1 MSNTDPGACH
11 RTMPKSLKISLLAV
25 SVALILCIFVG
36 VNTRGVAAAGDPAPQ
51 DAYNQINVY
60 GEVLQ
65 HIQSDYVEVPNIP
78 KVTNGALRGLLESLD
93 ADSSYLTP
101 DDYKAYKQDHGGKA
115 QVGINVS
122 KRYGYAT
129 VVSVV
134 PGSPADKAGLSDG
147 DIIEAIGMEDTRNLP
162 LAMIQLMLEGTPGS
176 QLQMA
181 VIGPHSAKP
190 QKMTLNRV
198 VVTEPA
204 VTETQYDGTSIL
216 YLKPIII
223 DRDHVQ
229 EIESRLKAMNKD
241 GNKKILLDL
250 RDVST
255 GDMNEAVRLANLF
268 VSTGTIATLEG
279 QKFPKQT
286 FSADASKAVNTTA
299 PLVVLVNHGTSG
311 PAELVAGAL
320 QDDGR
325 GQLVGEKTFG
335 EGSMQKTFDL
345 PDGGAIILSIAKY
358 ASPSGK
364 QFEDDAVTPGTIVA
378 SNKDLLDDDDTAD
391 DSVTPTSPDA
401 PTTSV
406 NKPIKKTPPPTDD
419 QLNKALDMLK
429 AKAA

>member
-1 MSNTDPGACH
+1 
-11 RTMPKSLKISLLAV
+11 MPKSLKISLLAV

-36 VNTRGVAAAGDPAPQ
+36 VNTHSVAAAGDPTPQ

-101 DDYKAYKQDHGGKA
+101 ADYKAYKEHSGGKA
-115 QVGINVS
+115 QVGLVVS

-134 PGSPADKAGLSDG
+134 PGSPADKAGLVDG
-147 DIIEAIGMEDTRNLP
+147 DIIEAIGMEDTRNLS
-162 LAMIQLMLEGTPGS
+162 LAMIQLLLEGAPGS

-190 QKMTLNRV
+190 QKMILNRV
-198 VVTEPA
+198 VVVEPG
-204 VTETQYDGTSIL
+204 VKESLYDGTAIL

-223 DRDHVQ
+223 DREHVQ
-229 EIESRLKAMNKD
+229 QIETWLKDMNKD

-250 RDVST
+250 RDVSAGEMT
-255 GDMNEAVRLANLF
+255 EAVRLTNFF
-268 VSTGTIATLEG
+268 VNTGTIATLEG
-279 QKFPKQT
+279 QKYPKQIFT
-286 FSADASKAVNTTA
+286 ADPAKAINTTA

-325 GQLVGEKTFG
+325 AQLVGEKTFG

-378 SNKDLLDDDDTAD
+378 SNKDLFDDDDSGDDTA
-391 DSVTPTSPDA
+391 A
-401 PTTSV
+401 TSV
-406 NKPIKKTPPPTDD
+406 APDSPTPPGNTPAKKTPPPTDD

-429 AKAA
+429 TKAA

>member
-1 MSNTDPGACH
+1 
-11 RTMPKSLKISLLAV
+11 MPKSLKISLLAV

-36 VNTRGVAAAGDPAPQ
+36 VNTHSVAAAGDPTPQ

-101 DDYKAYKQDHGGKA
+101 ADYKAYKEHSGGKA
-115 QVGINVS
+115 QVGLVVS

-134 PGSPADKAGLSDG
+134 PGSPADKAGLVDG
-147 DIIEAIGMEDTRNLP
+147 DIIEAIGMEDTRNLS
-162 LAMIQLMLEGTPGS
+162 LAMIQLLLEGAPGS

-190 QKMTLNRV
+190 QKMILNRV
-198 VVTEPA
+198 VVVEPG
-204 VTETQYDGTSIL
+204 VKESLYDGTAIL

-223 DRDHVQ
+223 DREHVQ
-229 EIESRLKAMNKD
+229 QIETWLKDMNKD

-250 RDVST
+250 RDVSAGEMT
-255 GDMNEAVRLANLF
+255 EAVRLTNFF
-268 VSTGTIATLEG
+268 VNTGTIATLEG
-279 QKFPKQT
+279 QKYPKQIFT
-286 FSADASKAVNTTA
+286 ADPAKAINTTA

-325 GQLVGEKTFG
+325 AQLVGEKTFG

-378 SNKDLLDDDDTAD
+378 SNKDLFDDDDSGDDTA
-391 DSVTPTSPDA
+391 A
-401 PTTSV
+401 TSV
-406 NKPIKKTPPPTDD
+406 APDSPTPPGNTPAKKTPPPTDD

-429 AKAA
+429 NKAA